1 MKATGGGARSHFF
14 PIHIFF
20 GQDSE
25 AFILIIYD
33 IVIIVD
39 RHFSATNELTI
50 CMTPSLSL
58 RHRCHISNTINLIH
72 PLF

>member
-1 MKATGGGARSHFF
+1 MSHFF

-39 RHFSATNELTI
+39 RHFSAANELTI
-50 CMTPSLSL
+50 CMTSVPYFQHNQSHPSPFLKAA
-58 RHRCHISNTINLIH
+58 N
-72 PLF
+72 